1 MINWTE
7 EAIEAAFRAHM
18 DHYLESNVRP
28 GPMVEPDPLA
38 AIKDALDA
46 AVLAQGL
53 AVHEEVKPKTKSKI
67 ILSEGF

>member
-1 MINWTE
+1 
-7 EAIEAAFRAHM
+7 
-18 DHYLESNVRP
+18 
-28 GPMVEPDPLA
+28 MVEPDPLA